1 MRLMDVMGQGERDS
15 AAEGSVGCGPAGFTL
30 VEMLIGVAVICVVL
44 FAILMMLDTNTANYA
59 RGTAK
64 ADLQQNVRVG
74 LDDFIQDVRLA
85 GYGVPSAPTPSAL
98 PVFCNPCFNPPP
110 VNPFPF
116 PICGV
121 AGSTS
126 PSAVA
131 FMADLE
137 NASTTVTA
145 DAASA
150 NSLQVASNAGFLQG
164 GTPAPPQDFIFIT
177 DGLTWDAA
185 TVTAKGGAGA
195 TQTIT
200 FTPNTAGNKLYISGT
215 FVGRPRC
222 IIYQLGTDATTGRQV
237 LQRNASDNRGVLSI
251 SDNMQSLALMY
262 YDNNNA
268 QILPANLSASIAII
282 RRIGASVSGM
292 VTPAGQ
298 PQQSFAIT
306 GDVRPRNLR

>member
-1 MRLMDVMGQGERDS
+1 MRLMDVMGRGERDS

-85 GYGVPSAPTPSAL
+85 GYGVPSAPAPSVL
-98 PVFCNPCFNPPP
+98 PVFCNPCSA
-110 VNPFPF
+110 VNPFPA
-116 PICGV
+116 C

-126 PSAVA
+126 PNAVA

-145 DAASA
+145 DAISA

-200 FTPNTAGNKLYISGT
+200 FTPNTTGNKLYISGT

-222 IIYQLGTDATTGRQV
+222 IIYQLGTDATTGRTV

-251 SDNMQSLALMY
+251 SDNMQSLALTY

-282 RRIGASVSGM
+282 RRISASVSGM

-298 PQQSFAIT
+298 PQQSFAIA

>member
-1 MRLMDVMGQGERDS
+1 
-15 AAEGSVGCGPAGFTL
+15 
-30 VEMLIGVAVICVVL
+30 MLIGVAVICVVL

-74 LDDFIQDVRLA
+74 LDDFIRDVRLA
-85 GYGVPSAPTPSAL
+85 GYGVPSAPAPSAL
-98 PVFCNPCFNPPP
+98 PVFCNPCPA
-110 VNPFPF
+110 VVPFPS
-116 PICGV
+116 CGV

-145 DAASA
+145 DATSAS
-150 NSLQVASNAGFLQG
+150 SLQVASNAGFLQG

-200 FTPNTAGNKLYISGT
+200 FTPNTTGNKLYISGT

-222 IIYQLGTDATTGRQV
+222 IIYQLGVDATTGRTV
-237 LQRNASDNRGVLSI
+237 LQRNASDNRGFMSI
-251 SDNMQSLALMY
+251 SDNMQSLALTY

-268 QILPANLSASIAII
+268 QILPANLSANIAII

-292 VTPAGQ
+292 ITPAGQ
-298 PQQSFAIT
+298 PQQSFTIT

>member
-1 MRLMDVMGQGERDS
+1 MGRGERDS

-64 ADLQQNVRVG
+64 VDLQQNVRVG
-74 LDDFIQDVRLA
+74 LDDFIRDVRLA
-85 GYGVPSAPTPSAL
+85 GYGVPSALTPSAL
-98 PVFCNPCFNPPP
+98 PVFCNPCPA
-110 VNPFPF
+110 VNPFPS
-116 PICGV
+116 C

-126 PSAVA
+126 PGAVA

-137 NASTTVTA
+137 NASTTVTL
-145 DAASA
+145 DATSA

-185 TVTAKGGAGA
+185 MVTAKGGAGA

-200 FTPNTAGNKLYISGT
+200 FTPNTAGNKLYIAGT

-237 LQRNASDNRGVLSI
+237 LQRNASDNRGLLSI

-262 YDNNNA
+262 YDNNNPNA
-268 QILPANLSASIAII
+268 QILPANLSANIAII
-282 RRIGASVSGM
+282 RRISASVSGM
-292 VTPAGQ
+292 VTPSGQ
-298 PQQSFAIT
+298 PQQSFTIT